1 MNNSYAGGC
10 KLSLPSTQY
19 NYLVCIISPEQK
31 TKFITKVWHDVHER
45 FLSTLQLKQKLISTF
60 QEKLPPLSEL
70 ECGYFEKRATGKRW
84 IDDKDLD
91 AMYKGFNV
99 NDEITVWC
107 EGKPSSDDSGKISGR
122 KRKAEEADNAEE
134 SGSASKRTAREME
147 IDKTTQ
153 ELREIHGLEKW
164 TLPQYRLW
172 ARMKVNGQHDD
183 LDAPPQIPSFTNV
196 VKTSSRCGD
205 SLKDALTSAAT
216 AVVGMIR
223 ALKLHQY
230 PELAPYP

>member
-1 MNNSYAGGC
+1 MNGVLPYTAQKIPIS
-10 KLSLPSTQY
+10 LSQ
-19 NYLVCIISPEQK
+19 
-31 TKFITKVWHDVHER
+31 HDVHEK
-45 FLSTLQLKQKLISTF
+45 FLSTQQLKQKLISTF
-60 QEKLPPLSEL
+60 EEKLPPPSEL
-70 ECGYFEKRATGKRW
+70 ECGYFEKHATGKRW
-84 IDDKDLD
+84 IEDDKDLD

-107 EGKPSSDDSGKISGR
+107 EGKPSSGNSGKKSGR

-134 SGSASKRTAREME
+134 SGSTSKHTAREME

-223 ALKLHQY
+223 GTQATPISGATTLSPSK
-230 PELAPYP
+230 